1 MSSRRKKQRVHVLRE
16 SVFNWINQF
25 LDYKR
30 IGRNF
35 HPIVASHIE
44 WMNDTHTHIQTDEEN
59 KIYEEKRI
67 D

>member
-1 MSSRRKKQRVHVLRE
+1 MLRE